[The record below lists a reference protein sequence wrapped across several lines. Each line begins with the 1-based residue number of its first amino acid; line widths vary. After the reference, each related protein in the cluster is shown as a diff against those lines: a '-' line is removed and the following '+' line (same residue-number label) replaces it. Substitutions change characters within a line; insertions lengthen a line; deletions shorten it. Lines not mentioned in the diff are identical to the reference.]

1 MSKLKTR
8 KADAAMVRK
17 AIVEAIEIHPR
28 VSQQDLA
35 LGPDAR
41 EKIADQIPP
50 LVPYDNNRYAAARAV
65 LDWDHQLPSQL
76 VILRLYMAYTRRE
89 ADRIERDFK
98 YRAAAIEEDNLY
110 PEFDVPD
117 FGEIPAAETYI
128 ALMRPRTAEIHDLRF
143 FSDWR
148 KQVKPS
154 LMRDALAAV
163 RGHPGFERSLQART
177 HDHLGPPVVIG
188 WAPPCLARSEAWAIE
203 VWLLVDFDG
212 HSGKAHVFMVDSK
225 SKKVSNDYFTE
236 VHLS

>member
-1 MSKLKTR
+1 MIR
-8 KADAAMVRK
+8 KSRQADATLARK
-17 AIVEAIEIHPR
+17 AITDELVVHPR
-28 VSQQDLA
+28 VVQQGLSPTPEQRKRLA
-35 LGPDAR
+35 
-41 EKIADQIPP
+41 EQIPA
-50 LVPYDNNRYAAARAV
+50 LKAFSNNRYSKARAV

-76 VILRLYMAYTRRE
+76 LFLRLYMSYGSRE
-89 ADRIERDFK
+89 ADRVGRDFK
-98 YRAAAIEEDNLY
+98 RRQQTIAEDNLY

-117 FGEIPAAETYI
+117 YSDIPASETYI
-128 ALMRPRTAEIHDLRF
+128 ALLRPGSSELNDLRF

-163 RGHPGFERSLQART
+163 RGHASFERSLNART

-188 WAPPCLARSEAWAIE
+188 WAPPCLAHSEQWAIE

-225 SKKVSNDYFTE
+225 SKKVSREYFTE